1 MAKLTDPGTP
11 APAVDPPANQPWYH
25 GLPEEMHADA
35 QRFKTP
41 ETLLTSW
48 REAQNDIRARPAKDA
63 IVVPKANASLEA
75 RTAYRTAIGVPEK
88 PESYTLEGLNLGD
101 AQIGRS
107 PVDSERLT
115 AFQKVAH
122 DLDLTQEQFTA
133 IAKADSSVITG
144 RFERSEAAR
153 VEAEKESDT
162 YLKQHFGAQMD
173 ANLQALQTS
182 FDRMMA
188 DGKDDPFVQDLF
200 NLSVRTESGHVQP
213 LAENGLFRRLMFQL
227 KGMTGS
233 DRFIDPRNRRGGE
246 NGATPK
252 DPTEVGAEDLSE
264 ADLQSIYGTTM
275 SAPA

>member
-1 MAKLTDPGTP
+1 MAKVTDPAAG

-48 REAQNDIRARPAKDA
+48 RDAQSEIGARPAKDA
-63 IVVPKANASLEA
+63 IVVPKANASVEVQA
-75 RTAYRTAIGVPEK
+75 AYRTAIGVPEK
-88 PESYTLEGLNLGD
+88 AESYTLEGLDLGD
-101 AQIGRS
+101 ASIGRS
-107 PVDSERLT
+107 PVDTERLS
-115 AFQKVAH
+115 AFQQVAH
-122 DLDLTQEQFTA
+122 KLNLTQTQFTE

-153 VEAEKESDT
+153 VVAAAESDA
-162 YLKQHFGAQMD
+162 YLRQHFGNQVD
-173 ANLQALQTS
+173 ANRAAVQTS

-188 DGKDDPFVQDLF
+188 DGKEDPFLQELF
-200 NLSVRTESGHVQP
+200 NLPVRTESGRVQP
-213 LAENGLFRRLMFQL
+213 LAENGLFLRMMFTL
-227 KGMTGS
+227 KAMTGA